1 MNNPRRQPNLTSH
14 FFILIFC
21 DPGTHPLNP
30 PLPPL
35 QSGSS
40 LKLPTGQF
48 LYGRSCKEGA
58 NPRYAEYYESILR
71 NKSIFM
77 FHYFVL
83 RSETKNP
90 RTCSIIIIISETLS
104 RDLPSLR
111 SREVLC

>member
-1 MNNPRRQPNLTSH
+1 MGCISFLVVYPLPPNYSLYTSSY
-14 FFILIFC
+14 FAFC
-21 DPGTHPLNP
+21 DLCTHPL
-30 PLPPL
+30 
-35 QSGSS
+35 
-40 LKLPTGQF
+40 
-48 LYGRSCKEGA
+48 

-111 SREVLC
+111 SREGMGVST